1 MTHLNYKEGNS
12 KTGKTKV
19 ISVFNE
25 HSMVLGYICWN
36 GSWRQY
42 VWEQDNE
49 VIMSWDCLLEVV
61 AKIQLEMQ
69 LRKEVAKNTN
79 NTSKKNRK

>member
-12 KTGKTKV
+12 KTGKTKI

-25 HSMVLGYICWN
+25 HSMFLGYICWN

-42 VWEQDNE
+42 IWEQDNE

-69 LRKEVAKNTN
+69 LRKNVADEN
-79 NTSKKNRK
+79 NSETGDKK